1 MECEYC
7 GEQLLDGDEYFE
19 YENEIYC
26 EECFDIN
33 VKECFRKTTREENYN
48 E

>member
-7 GEQLLDGDEYFE
+7 GEGLQEGDDYFE

-26 EECFDIN
+26 EECFDDN
-33 VKECFRKTTREENYN
+33 VKECFRRTFYEED
-48 E
+48 